1 MLKRKLAALL
11 AGAMVLTS
19 LPMVSFAAS
28 DNRVDKVPTIKK
40 DTDLTPTPN
49 LIIIPKKGDL
59 LSGGKDGGDKFTLTF
74 DNAEWRSD
82 AAPSKEY
89 IVFGNDNEYT
99 AEYTGGDVVGNFS
112 YRIITKKMIEVTVRS
127 LIDERN
133 PLKIPMF
140 VKVPDSGEAKVTI
153 DSMGSNVSAGTYVIA
168 NAGDGSTK
176 TTITGTKDF
185 SNTLEL
191 DAIVIEELKPGTI
204 EDVNTKDREIK
215 LTAPAG
221 FEWTKAATLTAAGGF
236 SVVDIVYGYP
246 QHGTYG
252 KNNKTDEEVLVI
264 KYRANRGTGNGKIII
279 TDLKLKSTVDA
290 EFGDVKVTV
299 SGDNITEE
307 TIKVGKYTEYG
318 VTVKAD
324 GDPRELFSGVWE
336 FVYAD
341 PTSEKDEHKLTKL
354 IIEEDVVDS
363 WASER
368 RTNIEFP
375 DWFKVKRV
383 KVEDAKNIKDNASG
397 VKFKDSS
404 NSTPYEDRITISKD
418 KNVITLSDIEVD
430 RGASKDKKAK
440 VVLLIWGSVEAGAE
454 GDLVATVSGQ
464 ALPETYEVT
473 LAKVQPVVKA
483 SVKTAEV
490 QLGYREVKVNDITI
504 TETKAG
510 ALKRS
515 KELVI
520 GVEKMGFNKN
530 FKPDV
535 EVTSGDL
542 VLGEAKV
549 KDGEITIE
557 VKRESKE
564 ASTIVIK
571 GLSVDIDRTLPE
583 GSYAL
588 LVGGS
593 AVIENYKVDNTKV
606 DNTNDGQNDLK
617 DNDYKFNVDVYEVED
632 FVKIITPA
640 PHKGEA
646 GSAAITASFT
656 VGSAEY
662 TVGDQVATADAAPYI
677 QDGRTMVPVKYVAY
691 ALGVDP
697 QQVQWDQATKTVT
710 IYGEKVVNI
719 TIGSK
724 SIVVGGTPVPMDTAA
739 VVKDGRT
746 FVPIAFAARALGVP
760 YKFDDA
766 TKTVTF
772 N

>member
-1 MLKRKLAALL
+1 MIRRKLAALL
-11 AGAMVLTS
+11 AGAMILTS

-28 DNRVDKVPTIKK
+28 DNRVDRIPTIKK
-40 DTDLTPTPN
+40 DTELTPMPY
-49 LIIIPKKGDL
+49 LIIDPKKEDS
-59 LSGGKDGGDKFTLTF
+59 LSVGDKFTLTF

-89 IVFGNDNEYT
+89 NEDT
-99 AEYTGGDVVGNFS
+99 TEYTGGVAAGDFT
-112 YRIITKKMIEVTVRS
+112 YRIITKKMIEVTVRKS
-127 LIDERN
+127 ITNGD

-176 TTITGTKDF
+176 TTITDTKNF

-191 DAIVIEELKPGTI
+191 EAIVIEELKPGTI
-204 EDVNTKDREIK
+204 EKVDTEEKEIK

-221 FEWTKAATLTAAGGF
+221 FEWVKGATLTAAGGF
-236 SVVDIVYGYP
+236 SDVDIVDGYP
-246 QHGTYG
+246 KYGTYG
-252 KNNKTDEEVLVI
+252 KNNKDDEEVLVI
-264 KYRANRGTGNGKIII
+264 KYKAERGTGNGKIII
-279 TDLKLKSTVDA
+279 TGLKLKSTVDA

-318 VTVKAD
+318 ITVKAD

-336 FVYAD
+336 FA
-341 PTSEKDEHKLTKL
+341 TNNAESEKDEHKLTKL

-383 KVEDAKNIKDNASG
+383 RVEDASNIKND
-397 VKFKDSS
+397 FKGKTNESD
-404 NSTPYEDRITISKD
+404 TERITISKD
-418 KNVITLSDIEVD
+418 KNVITLSDIEID
-430 RGASKDKKAK
+430 RGTKKDKKGK
-440 VVLLIWGSVEAGAE
+440 VVLLIWGSIEAGAE
-454 GDLVATVSGQ
+454 GDLVAKVSGQ

-510 ALKRS
+510 ALKKS

-520 GVEKMGFNKN
+520 GVEDMAFNKN
-530 FKPDV
+530 YTPDV
-535 EVTSGDL
+535 EVTEGDL
-542 VLGEAKV
+542 VLGDAKV
-549 KDGEITIE
+549 KDGVVRIE

-571 GLSVDIDRTLPE
+571 GLTVDINRALPE

-588 LVGGS
+588 QIGGS
-593 AVIENYKVDNTKV
+593 AAIENYKLDVDPT
-606 DNTNDGQNDLK
+606 DDGLNDLK
-617 DNDYKFNVDVYEVED
+617 DNDYKFNVDVYEVDD
-632 FVKIITPA
+632 FVKIVTPA

-646 GSAAITASFT
+646 SGKSVKVAFT
-656 VGSAEY
+656 VGSADY
-662 TVGDQVATADAAPYI
+662 TVEGETVTADVAPYI
-677 QDGRTMVPVKYVAY
+677 KDGRTMLPVKYVAY
-691 ALGVDP
+691 ALGIDP
-697 QQVQWDQATKTVT
+697 SNIKWDQATKTVT
-710 IYGEKVVNI
+710 ILGDRVVQVK
-719 TIGSK
+719 IGSK
-724 SIVVGGTPVPMDTAA
+724 DLVVNGAVLTMDTAA
-739 VVKDGRT
+739 EVKDGRT
-746 FVPIAFAARALGVP
+746 FLPISWVASALNVP
-760 YKFDDA
+760 YSWDDA

>member
-1 MLKRKLAALL
+1 MFKRKLAALL

-40 DTDLTPTPN
+40 DTDLTPIPN
-49 LIIIPKKGDL
+49 LVIDL
-59 LSGGKDGGDKFTLTF
+59 KNEDGLAVGDKFSLSF
-74 DNAEWRSD
+74 ENAEWRSD
-82 AAPSKEY
+82 ANPTT
-89 IVFGNDNEYT
+89 EYT
-99 AEYTGGDVVGNFS
+99 VGNLA
-112 YRIITKKMIEVTVRS
+112 YRIITKTMLEFKVNSAIVAGDAFS
-127 LIDERN
+127 
-133 PLKIPMF
+133 IPMF
-140 VKVPDSGEAKVTI
+140 VKVKDEGEAKVTI

-168 NAGDGSTK
+168 NAGSGATK

-236 SVVDIVYGYP
+236 SSVSQVGTP
-246 QHGTYG
+246 QYGTYG

-264 KYRANRGTGNGKIII
+264 KYRATRGTGNGKIII
-279 TDLKLKSTVDA
+279 TGLKLKSTVDA

-318 VTVKAD
+318 ITVKAD

-336 FVYAD
+336 FAYAD

-383 KVEDAKNIKDNASG
+383 KVDDAKNIKDNASG

-404 NSTPYEDRITISKD
+404 NSVTNEDRITISKD

-490 QLGYREVKVNDITI
+490 QLGYREVKVNDVTI

-510 ALKRS
+510 ALKKS

-520 GVEKMGFNKN
+520 GVEDMAFNKN
-530 FKPDV
+530 YTPDV
-535 EVTSGDL
+535 EVTEGDL
-542 VLGEAKV
+542 VLGDAKV
-549 KDGEITIE
+549 KDGVVRIE

-571 GLSVDIDRTLPE
+571 GLTVDINRALPE

-588 LVGGS
+588 QIGGS
-593 AVIENYKVDNTKV
+593 AAIENYKLDVDPTPNNNV
-606 DNTNDGQNDLK
+606 NELE

-646 GSAAITASFT
+646 AGAAVTASFT

-662 TVGDQVATADAAPYI
+662 TVGDQVAIADAAPYI